1 MDYRNVNML
10 TCGRDN
16 CYIIRGKKGD
26 ILIDTCSGE
35 FRDEIEVWLENYNV
49 KLIVLTHGHI
59 DHIGNAAYI
68 SELCGAPVAMG
79 EEDSELTE
87 NKRIRRLYAMG
98 IRGFVIKKA
107 TELPPKSIPRPF
119 RANIFLEDGMALG
132 ESLGIE
138 NCTAVSLEGHTKG
151 SFGILHGKDLYVG
164 DAAMNFLSPSFPNI
178 CESPVRARK
187 SLDKIKKLSPER
199 IFFGHG
205 DPIMGKGPEY
215 RKMFTKSIF

>member
-1 MDYRNVNML
+1 MDYRNVNMI

-16 CYIIRGKKGD
+16 CYIIRGKTGD

-35 FRDEIEVWLENYNV
+35 SRDEIELWLENYDV

-59 DHIGNAAYI
+59 DHIGNAAYFA
-68 SELCGAPVAMG
+68 ELYGAKVAMG
-79 EEDSELTE
+79 EEDSELAE
-87 NKRIRRLYAMG
+87 NKRVRKLYAMG
-98 IRGFVIKKA
+98 LRGMIIKKA
-107 TELPPKSIPRPF
+107 TEMPPKFLPEPF
-119 RANIFLEDGMALG
+119 KTDIFLEDGMALG
-132 ESLGIE
+132 EEFGIE

-151 SFGILHGKDLYVG
+151 SFGILHGNDLYVG
-164 DAAMNFLSPSFPNI
+164 DAAMNFGSPSFPAI

-187 SLDKIKKLSPER
+187 ALEKIKAISPER